1 MLPSDAPPQPPPL
14 RAAAVVAVGGVV
26 GALARAGVAELLPPE
41 PGTWAWS
48 TLVVNTTGGFAL
60 GLLLAVLAV
69 RSPRSPYPRLLLGT
83 GVLGGYTT
91 FSTFSVD
98 VVGLLDAG
106 RAGAAAAY
114 AVCSVAVLLGA
125 AVAGRHV
132 GSTTVGR
139 LA

>member
-1 MLPSDAPPQPPPL
+1 MEQPVDRPAPL
-14 RAAAVVAVGGVV
+14 RAAAVVAVGGAL
-26 GALARAGVAELLPPE
+26 GALARAGVGELLPAE

-60 GLLLAVLAV
+60 GALLALLAVRV
-69 RSPRSPYPRLLLGT
+69 PRTPYPRLLLGT

-106 RAGAAAAY
+106 RPTAAAAY
-114 AVCSVAVLLGA
+114 ALCSVVVLLA
-125 AVAGRHV
+125 ATVAGSRAV
-132 GSTTVGR
+132 RWTVGR
-139 LA
+139 SA